1 MKKQRVPKFLKE
13 EISKYIC
20 VLIEHKH
27 MLAWACATPYMEKII
42 AMYDNIPAR
51 NIIQSYTA
59 RDERLNGYMPTY
71 RETFARNWIMHNLDQ
86 FYNDDNVKIYMDK
99 YCPEGL
105 K

>member
-20 VLIEHKH
+20 VLVQHKH
-27 MLAWACATPYMEKII
+27 MPAWSCATPYMEKMI

-51 NIIQSYTA
+51 NIIQSYTS
-59 RDERLNGYMPTY
+59 RDERLNGYLPRY
-71 RETFARNWIMHNLDQ
+71 SETFARNWMIHNLGQ

>member
-20 VLIEHKH
+20 VLLNNKKLT
-27 MLAWACATPYMEKII
+27 MWACATPYMEKMI

-51 NIIQSYTA
+51 NIIQSYTS
-59 RDERLNGYMPTY
+59 RDERLNGYLPTY
-71 RETFARNWIMHNLDQ
+71 RETFARNWAVHNLDK

>member
-20 VLIEHKH
+20 VLLNNKQLS
-27 MLAWACATPYMEKII
+27 MWACATPYMEKMI

-59 RDERLNGYMPTY
+59 RDERLNGYIPTY
-71 RETFARNWIMHNLDQ
+71 SETFARNWTMHNLDQ